1 MGSFGLCGCVCVCT
15 SSTQHNTWLH
25 IDWFLPFFF
34 LFLRVNSKAK
44 KVGKRKT
51 ALMFYHP
58 ISLQN
63 REEHKQEANEEMRLE
78 QKKYERLS
86 CRRQKRK
93 VSLRGFMTR
102 GATEN
107 SLLKAFWDYL
117 NVLVTLSFKKKSTW
131 SHWTS
136 RAVQAEQKTVLIHLF
151 TLI

>member
-1 MGSFGLCGCVCVCT
+1 M
-15 SSTQHNTWLH
+15 
-25 IDWFLPFFF
+25 
-34 LFLRVNSKAK
+34 NSKAK

-107 SLLKAFWDYL
+107 SLLKAF
-117 NVLVTLSFKKKSTW
+117 
-131 SHWTS
+131 
-136 RAVQAEQKTVLIHLF
+136 
-151 TLI
+151 